1 MLVLYAWFLVVSQSL
16 RRNMTEWLLGSWGWS
31 LQRAVPLVW
40 FVDSPISNI
49 TSNTVLPNHMLLPR
63 ISDVMA
69 CTPLS
74 MATDQIIQ
82 LTLDVSK
89 AHRRVLIHPADQGLL
104 CFHVGDELYQCLTLN
119 FGARVSGWY
128 WGRVAGL
135 MVRSAH
141 QLWSH
146 SHALWQY
153 VDDLLAWL
161 DRQSAPL
168 WASTLVISFLILGI
182 PMSWHKA
189 SLSAHVTWIGWSIC
203 VDSWTISVPQHKVA
217 VIINQIQTL
226 LKAYPPT
233 LKDLQSVLGR
243 LLWLT
248 GAWHHLRPLL
258 IPLYRA
264 LRHIPLSMVGVNHQT
279 FATLSEAVDDSLTL
293 SQLLTHLHHSLSKGI
308 TVRRVAN
315 TFVSDRTSL
324 KNVFLK
330 ARRVWLGIAD
340 PDSPHRTL
348 DSDAIEGL
356 QSWLDVLHS
365 ASFTVSMRQPLSINV
380 QATADAMAS
389 SLEAGLGG
397 AAIFPDGS
405 YTWLQFRIT
414 VREAQAFW
422 PWMEPD
428 MQKYI
433 ALWELLA
440 QFALTSCISSHL
452 PASHPP
458 VRCHQGCDNSAA
470 DATSAKGITLT
481 RGMSFVLSQYYLFM
495 RRQHVYAEITH
506 IPGRENV
513 VADALS
519 RFQPPPLELA
529 SSSLVTIDWS
539 DLLNQSGLHSFLSAA
554 KWPVTF
560 RIGTKS

>member
-1 MLVLYAWFLVVSQSL
+1 MIL
-16 RRNMTEWLLGSWGWS
+16 
-31 LQRAVPLVW
+31 
-40 FVDSPISNI
+40 
-49 TSNTVLPNHMLLPR
+49 
-63 ISDVMA
+63 
-69 CTPLS
+69 
-74 MATDQIIQ
+74 
-82 LTLDVSK
+82 
-89 AHRRVLIHPADQGLL
+89 
-104 CFHVGDELYQCLTLN
+104 
-119 FGARVSGWY
+119 
-128 WGRVAGL
+128 
-135 MVRSAH
+135 
-141 QLWSH
+141 
-146 SHALWQY
+146 
-153 VDDLLAWL
+153 
-161 DRQSAPL
+161 
-168 WASTLVISFLILGI
+168 FLILGI

-189 SLSAHVTWIGWSIC
+189 SLSARVTWIGWSIC
-203 VDSWTISVPQHKVA
+203 VEAWTISVPDSKVT
-217 VIINQIQTL
+217 VIVNQIQTL
-226 LKAYPPT
+226 LTAYPPT

-279 FATLSEAVDDSLTL
+279 FATLCDAVDESLTL
-293 SQLLTHLHHSLSKGI
+293 LQPLTHLHHTLTKGI

-315 TFVSDRTSL
+315 TFVADRESL
-324 KNVFLK
+324 QNVFLK

-348 DSDAIEGL
+348 DSDAVEAL
-356 QSWLDVLHS
+356 HSWLDVLNS
-365 ASFTVSMRQPLSINV
+365 ASFTVSMRSPQFINV

-389 SLEAGLGG
+389 SQEAGLGG
-397 AAIFPDGS
+397 AAFFPDGS
-405 YTWLQFRIT
+405 YVWFQFRIT
-414 VREAQAFW
+414 AHDAQAFW

-440 QFALTSCISSHL
+440 QFALTSCISSHI

-495 RRQHVYAEITH
+495 RRQHVFAAITH
-506 IPGRENV
+506 IPGRVNV

-519 RFQPPPLELA
+519 RFQPPPMELEL
-529 SSSLVTIDWS
+529 SSLISINWR
-539 DLLNQSGLHSFLSAA
+539 DLLNQSGLHSFQSTA

-560 RIGTKS
+560 RIRTES